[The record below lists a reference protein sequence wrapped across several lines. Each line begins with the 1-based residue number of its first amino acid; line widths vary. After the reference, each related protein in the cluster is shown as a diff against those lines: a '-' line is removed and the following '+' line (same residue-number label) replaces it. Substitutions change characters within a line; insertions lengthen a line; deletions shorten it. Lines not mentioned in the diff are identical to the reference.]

1 MIDLLRLAC
10 LMGVRQLRTLWAK
23 YIRASGICQVPNL
36 GFEDWPMPM
45 FGEKLRTLRERR
57 RLSLRQCAA
66 LLDIHAHS
74 FISEIETGK
83 KKPSLE
89 LVLKVADLF
98 HVPLEQLARDELEL
112 DDELPDNRTESA
124 S

>member
-1 MIDLLRLAC
+1 MA
-10 LMGVRQLRTLWAK
+10 
-23 YIRASGICQVPNL
+23 
-36 GFEDWPMPM
+36 M
-45 FGEKLRTLRERR
+45 FGEKLRSLRERR
-57 RLSLRQCAA
+57 GLSLRQLAA
-66 LLDIHAHS
+66 LLGIHAHS

-98 HVPLEQLARDELEL
+98 HIPLEQLARDELEL
-112 DDELPDNRTESA
+112 DDEFPDDQKEST